1 MIVLLDN
8 HDSFTW
14 NVYQALAAHGVDVDV
29 VRNDALSVDELLARR
44 PLAVVLS
51 PGPGRPEDAGIMPEF
66 LRRAPDVLP
75 ILGVCLGHQ
84 ALVQR
89 HGGTIE
95 RDPTPMHGRVSLVR
109 HDGDSLFA
117 DLPNPFEAGRY
128 HSLRARADAL
138 PIELRRTAW
147 TDDGVVMAVR
157 HATLPRFGVQFHPE
171 SILSPRGDTIL
182 RRFAEFARATTGDR
196 SASTTSAPPSA

>member
-1 MIVLLDN
+1 MILLLDN
-8 HDSFTW
+8 YDSFTW
-14 NVYQALAAHGVDVDV
+14 NVWQALAAHGADVEV
-29 VRNDALSVDELLARR
+29 VRNDALTCAELLARR
-44 PLAVVLS
+44 PAGVVLS
-51 PGPGRPEDAGIMPEF
+51 PGPGRPEDAGVMPEF
-66 LRRAPDVLP
+66 LRCAPDALP

-109 HDGDSLFA
+109 HDGDAIFG

-128 HSLRARADAL
+128 HSLRARRSDLPSELRVIAWTADDVVMGVRHVAL
-138 PIELRRTAW
+138 PRY
-147 TDDGVVMAVR
+147 
-157 HATLPRFGVQFHPE
+157 GVQFHPE

-182 RRFAEFARATTGDR
+182 KRFLALCGERAPQE
-196 SASTTSAPPSA
+196 A